1 MALLFDS
8 VVIPE
13 VAVQNSDLRFPVRR
27 IYCVGQNYR
36 DHVKEMGS
44 DPKSSSPVFFSK
56 PADAVVPSGSRIAYP
71 SSTGNLHY
79 EVELVVALKSGG
91 SELDA
96 HRALHCIYGYAV
108 GIDFTRRDLQA
119 EAKQKGRPWDIAK
132 GFDESAPLSPI
143 KQADGGEPADARI
156 WLEVNGELK
165 QDAKLCDMIWSVPEI
180 LAQLSRYYALRAGDL
195 VFTGTPAG
203 VSSVV
208 AGDRIQGGIEGV
220 GELTVELVSGA
231 AI

>member
-8 VVIPE
+8 VVVPE
-13 VAVQNSDLRFPVRR
+13 VAVQNSELRYPVRR

-36 DHVKEMGS
+36 DHVEEMGG
-44 DPKSSSPVFFSK
+44 DPKLSPPVFFSK
-56 PADAVVPSGSRIAYP
+56 PADAVLPSGSCIAYP
-71 SSTGNLHY
+71 SATANLHY
-79 EVELVVALKSGG
+79 EAELVVALKSGG
-91 SELDA
+91 SELDV
-96 HRALHCIYGYAV
+96 HHALECIYGYAV

-119 EAKQKGRPWDIAK
+119 EAKEKGRPWDTAK
-132 GFDESAPLSPI
+132 GFAASAPLSPI
-143 KQADGGEPADARI
+143 KQADSGEPADERI
-156 WLEVNGELK
+156 WLEVIGVLR
-165 QDAKLCDMIWSVPEI
+165 QDAKLSDMIWSVPEI

-220 GELTVELVSGA
+220 GEVAVELVSGA

>member
-1 MALLFDS
+1 MTLLFDS

-13 VAVQNSDLRFPVRR
+13 VAVQDSDLKFPVRR

-36 DHVKEMGS
+36 DHVKEMGG
-44 DPKSSSPVFFSK
+44 DPKSSAPVFFSK
-56 PADAVVPSGSRIAYP
+56 PADAVVQSGSRIAYP
-71 SSTGNLHY
+71 SATGNLHY

-96 HRALHCIYGYAV
+96 ERALECIYGYAV

-119 EAKQKGRPWDIAK
+119 QAKQKGRPWDTAK
-132 GFDESAPLSPI
+132 GFDASAPLSSI
-143 KQADGGEPADARI
+143 KQADTGEPADARI

-220 GELTVELVSGA
+220 GEVTVELVSGA

>member
-1 MALLFDS
+1 MTLLFDS

-13 VAVQNSDLRFPVRR
+13 VAIQDSDLRFPVRR

-36 DHVKEMGS
+36 DHVKEMGG
-44 DPKSSSPVFFSK
+44 DPKSSAPVFFSK
-56 PADAVVPSGSRIAYP
+56 PADAVVPSGSCIAYP
-71 SSTGNLHY
+71 SATSNLHY

-91 SELDA
+91 SELDED
-96 HRALHCIYGYAV
+96 RALECIYGYAV

-119 EAKQKGRPWDIAK
+119 QAKQKGRPWDTAK
-132 GFDESAPLSPI
+132 GFDASAPLSLI
-143 KQADGGEPADARI
+143 KQADSGEPADARI
-156 WLEVNGELK
+156 WLEVNGELR
-165 QDAKLCDMIWSVPEI
+165 QDAKLSDMIWSVPEI

-220 GELTVELVSGA
+220 GEVAVELVSGA

>member
-13 VAVQNSDLRFPVRR
+13 VAVQDSDLRFPVRR

-36 DHVKEMGS
+36 DHVKEMGG
-44 DPKSSSPVFFSK
+44 DPKSSPPVFFSK
-56 PADAVVPSGSRIAYP
+56 PADAIMPSGSRIVYP
-71 SSTGNLHY
+71 SATSNLHY

-96 HRALHCIYGYAV
+96 HRALQCIYGYAV

-119 EAKQKGRPWDIAK
+119 EAKQKGRPWDTAK
-132 GFDESAPLSPI
+132 GFDASAPLSPI
-143 KQADGGEPADARI
+143 KQADSGEPADERI
-156 WLEVNGELK
+156 WLEVNGELR
-165 QDAKLCDMIWSVPEI
+165 QDAKLSDMIWSVPEI

-220 GELTVELVSGA
+220 GEVTVELVSGA
-231 AI
+231 PI

>member
-13 VAVQNSDLRFPVRR
+13 VAVQDSDLRFPVRR

-36 DHVKEMGS
+36 DHVKEMGG
-44 DPKSSSPVFFSK
+44 DPKSSPPVFFSK

-71 SSTGNLHY
+71 SATGNLHH

-96 HRALHCIYGYAV
+96 HRALQCIYGYAV

-119 EAKQKGRPWDIAK
+119 EAKQKGRPWDTAK
-132 GFDESAPLSPI
+132 GFDASAPLSPI
-143 KQADGGEPADARI
+143 KQADSGEPADERI
-156 WLEVNGELK
+156 WLEVNGELR
-165 QDAKLCDMIWSVPEI
+165 QDAKLSDMIWSVPEI

-220 GELTVELVSGA
+220 GEVIVELVSGA
-231 AI
+231 PI

>member
-1 MALLFDS
+1 MTLLFDS

-13 VAVQNSDLRFPVRR
+13 VAVQDSDLRFPVRR

-36 DHVKEMGS
+36 DHVKEMGG
-44 DPKSSSPVFFSK
+44 DPKSSAPVFFSK

-71 SSTGNLHY
+71 SATGNLHY

-91 SELDA
+91 IELDA
-96 HRALHCIYGYAV
+96 HPALQCIYGYAV

-119 EAKQKGRPWDIAK
+119 EAKQKGRPWDTAK
-132 GFDESAPLSPI
+132 GFDASAPLSPI
-143 KQADGGEPADARI
+143 KQADSGEPEDARI
-156 WLEVNGELK
+156 WLEVNGELR
-165 QDAKLCDMIWSVPEI
+165 QDAKLSDMIWSVPEI

-220 GELTVELVSGA
+220 GEVTVELVSGA

>member
-13 VAVQNSDLRFPVRR
+13 VAVQDSDLRFPVRR

-36 DHVKEMGS
+36 DHVKEMGG
-44 DPKSSSPVFFSK
+44 DPKSSPPVFFSK
-56 PADAVVPSGSRIAYP
+56 PADAIMPSGSRIAYP
-71 SSTGNLHY
+71 SATGNLHH

-96 HRALHCIYGYAV
+96 HRALQCIYGYAV

-119 EAKQKGRPWDIAK
+119 EAKQKGRPWDTAK
-132 GFDESAPLSPI
+132 GFDASAPLSPI
-143 KQADGGEPADARI
+143 KQADSEPADARI
-156 WLEVNGELK
+156 WLEVNGELR
-165 QDAKLCDMIWSVPEI
+165 QDAKLSDMIWSVPEI

-220 GELTVELVSGA
+220 GEVTVELVSGA

>member
-13 VAVQNSDLRFPVRR
+13 VAVQDSDLRFPVRR

-36 DHVKEMGS
+36 DHVKEMGG
-44 DPKSSSPVFFSK
+44 DPKSSPPVFFSK
-56 PADAVVPSGSRIAYP
+56 PADAIMPSGSRIAYP
-71 SSTGNLHY
+71 SATGNLHS

-96 HRALHCIYGYAV
+96 HRALQCIYGYAV

-119 EAKQKGRPWDIAK
+119 EAKQKGRPWDTAK
-132 GFDESAPLSPI
+132 GFDASAPLSPI
-143 KQADGGEPADARI
+143 KQADSGEPADERI
-156 WLEVNGELK
+156 WLEVNGELR
-165 QDAKLCDMIWSVPEI
+165 QDAKLSDMIWSVPEI

-220 GELTVELVSGA
+220 GEVTVELVSGA